1 MKTMKIPV
9 LALFAITLFVLI
21 AGCTQP
27 AGTPGPV
34 SQTNVGILYSKGVG
48 PMPMLLA
55 TKQIDGYIAWQP
67 FVSIGTESGIA
78 RLVEY
83 SGRVCH
89 RLEATLITP
98 AVFSLPAMISLHRTP
113 TWSPQ

>member
-67 FVSIGTESGIA
+67 FVSIGTESRIA
-78 RLVEY
+78 KLVVY
-83 SGRVCH
+83 SDQ
-89 RLEATLITP
+89 LPPPEATLITP
-98 AVFSLPAMISLHRTP
+98 AVFSLPETISLHRTP
-113 TWSPQ
+113 TW

>member
-27 AGTPGPV
+27 AGTPGPA

-83 SGRVCH
+83 SGQLH
-89 RLEATLITP
+89 RPAAISITP
-98 AVFSLPAMISLHRTP
+98 AVYSLPAMISLHRIP
-113 TWSPQ
+113 TL